1 MPSCRACGRHVGV
14 FESAGLFRW
23 EHKACK
29 DEREAAEYRERLAFA
44 RLQGLA
50 MEAALDSDELESFA
64 EALDDA
70 QLADPARERVLAS
83 GFGAAVERVLDD
95 DHLTVAEQDALNA
108 YRRRFDLSEPDS
120 RSRRAWERVERA
132 AFARLEDLASD
143 AVLDET
149 LLDEFDTELVAAE
162 LGADSRARLLVGAF
176 EHSLEAAL
184 DDGILSHE
192 EERAVNEFRERFELS
207 EHDLDRNGLW
217 TQAAE
222 AAVLREVMEGNV
234 PEPPQLD
241 QRLPFNLMK
250 SEDLVWVI
258 ADTEYY
264 QTKTVR
270 EFRGSS
276 HGVSIRVAKG
286 LYYRPSAF
294 KGRSVSREETVLA
307 DRGLLGVTTKH
318 IYFHGDRERFRVRY
332 DRIVS
337 FEPFSDGLGIMRD
350 NQRAKPESFVT
361 GDGWFIYNLVANL
374 SQL

>member
-1 MPSCRACGRHVGV
+1 MPSCRACGRHVGL

-29 DEREAAEYRERLAFA
+29 DEREAAEQRERLEFA

-50 MEAALDSDELESFA
+50 VEAALNSDDLESFA

-70 QLADPARERVLAS
+70 QLDSPARERVLAS
-83 GFGAAVERVLDD
+83 GFEAAVERVLDD
-95 DHLTVAEQDALNA
+95 DHLTVDEQDALSA

-120 RSRRAWERVERA
+120 RSRRVWERVEQA
-132 AFARLEDLASD
+132 AFARLEELASD
-143 AVLDET
+143 AVLDEA
-149 LLDEFDTELVAAE
+149 LLDEFDTELAAAE
-162 LGADSRARLLVGAF
+162 LGADSRARLLVEAF

-207 EHDLDRNGLW
+207 ERDLDRNGLW

-234 PEPPQLD
+234 PEPPQLN
-241 QRLPFNLMK
+241 QRPPFNLMK

-258 ADTEYY
+258 PDAGYY
-264 QTKTVR
+264 KTKTVR

>member
-1 MPSCRACGRHVGV
+1 MPSCRACGRHVGL

-29 DEREAAEYRERLAFA
+29 DEREAAEHRERLEFA

-50 MEAALDSDELESFA
+50 VEAALDSDGLESFA
-64 EALDDA
+64 EALDGA
-70 QLADPARERVLAS
+70 QLDGPARERVLAS
-83 GFGAAVERVLDD
+83 GFEAAVERVLDD
-95 DHLTVAEQDALNA
+95 DHLAVDEQDALSA
-108 YRRRFDLSEPDS
+108 YRRRFDLSELDS
-120 RSRRAWERVERA
+120 RGRRALERVERA
-132 AFARLEDLASD
+132 AFARLEELASD
-143 AVLDET
+143 AVLDEA
-149 LLDEFDTELVAAE
+149 LLNEFDTELAAAE
-162 LGADSRARLLVGAF
+162 LSADSRARLLVEAF
-176 EHSLEAAL
+176 EHSLETAL

-207 EHDLDRNGLW
+207 ERDLDRNGLW

-234 PEPPQLD
+234 PEPPQLN
-241 QRLPFNLMK
+241 QRPPFNLMK

-258 ADTEYY
+258 PDAGYY
-264 QTKTVR
+264 KTKTVR

-318 IYFHGDRERFRVRY
+318 IYFHGERERFRVRY